1 MTFAIRRR
9 MGLLAGT
16 AGLAVAL
23 AAPAWAQ
30 DIVLGLT
37 HAKTGRYAGVGVGT
51 EIAVDIA
58 VAEINA
64 AGGING
70 RKLRVE
76 KFDTG
81 SEARNA
87 QVAVQR
93 FAEDAKALGVIGP
106 FSSQEAQV
114 GFAAGER
121 LEIVQIPNAASAPG
135 LTKGRQWAFRV
146 TEDEGKQF
154 GRLLKTM
161 ADKGGVKNRTAA
173 VMYPSDEFVGKSLA
187 GWMPKL
193 LEDNGWKMVIP
204 AEGFPTN
211 ATDLSPHV
219 TKLKG
224 RTPGVLAF
232 AGLPEGTAKVMK
244 ELRRQGHDSM
254 LIGGQIFADP
264 DIGRILGPD
273 GEGATYVAWYWWDTN
288 DRTRA
293 FERKFLDEAKKR
305 GVNKSGAHHVD
316 ASAYDIV
323 HVFVDAMKRG
333 GVTGDPAKLKAERVA
348 IRDALR
354 KTQWAGVTGSICFDK
369 DQDSELPAYIVRI
382 KGGQRTL
389 LDSHAPDKCQ

>member
-1 MTFAIRRR
+1 MKMRKL
-9 MGLLAGT
+9 LLAG
-16 AGLAVAL
+16 L
-23 AAPAWAQ
+23 AACITLPLWAQ
-30 DIVLGLT
+30 DLVLGLT

-64 AGGING
+64 AGGVNG
-70 RKLRVE
+70 RRIRVE

-93 FAEDAKALGVIGP
+93 FAQDANALGVIGP

-135 LTKGRQWAFRV
+135 LTRNLKWAFRV

-154 GRLLKTM
+154 ARLLKTM
-161 ADKGGVKNRTAA
+161 GEKGGVTNRTAA
-173 VMYPSDEFVGKSLA
+173 VMFPSDEFVGKSLA
-187 GWMPKL
+187 GWMPNL
-193 LEDNGWKMVIP
+193 LESNGWKMVIP

-211 ATDLSPHV
+211 ATDLSPHI
-219 TKLKG
+219 TKLQGK
-224 RTPGVLAF
+224 TPGVFAF

-244 ELRRQGHDSM
+244 ELRRQGHNSV

-264 DIGRILGPD
+264 DIARILGPD
-273 GEGATYVAWYWWDTN
+273 GEGATYVAWYWWDAN
-288 DRTRA
+288 DRTRT
-293 FERKFLDEAKKR
+293 FERKFLEEAKKR
-305 GVNKSGAHHVD
+305 GVNKTGAHHVD

-323 HVFVDAMKRG
+323 YVYADAMRRAN
-333 GVTGDPAKLKAERVA
+333 VTGDASKAKAERLA
-348 IRDALR
+348 IREALR
-354 KTQWAGVTGSICFDK
+354 TTDVNGVIGKICFTK
-369 DQDSELPAYIVRI
+369 ENDSELPGYIVRI
-382 KGGQRTL
+382 RNGQRTL
-389 LDSHAPDKCQ
+389 LDTHAPQKCS

>member
-1 MTFAIRRR
+1 MKLRYLLVSFA
-9 MGLLAGT
+9 AC
-16 AGLAVAL
+16 VAM
-23 AAPAWAQ
+23 PALSQ
-30 DIVLGLT
+30 ELVLGLT
-37 HAKTGRYAGVGVGT
+37 HAKTGRYSGVGVGT

-64 AGGING
+64 AGGVNG

-81 SEARNA
+81 SEAKNA
-87 QVAVQR
+87 QVAAQK
-93 FAEDAKALGVIGP
+93 FAEDAKALGIIGP

-135 LTKGRQWAFRV
+135 LTKDRKWAYRV

-154 GRLLKTM
+154 GRLLKTL
-161 ADKGGVKNRTAA
+161 AAKGGISKRTAA
-173 VMYPSDEFVGKSLA
+173 VMFPSDEFVGKALA
-187 GWMPKL
+187 SWMPNL
-193 LEDNGWKMVIP
+193 LEANGWKMVIP

-224 RTPGVLAF
+224 NSPGVLAF

-244 ELRRQGHDSM
+244 ELRRQGHTSM

-264 DIGRILGPD
+264 DIARILGPD
-273 GEGATYVAWYWWDTN
+273 GEDATYVSWYWWDTN
-288 DRTRA
+288 ERTRQ
-293 FERKFLDEAKKR
+293 FEKKFLEEAKKR

-323 HVFVDAMKRG
+323 YVYADAMRRAG
-333 GVTGDPAKLKAERVA
+333 ISGDVAKLKAERTA
-348 IRDALR
+348 IRDILQS
-354 KTQWAGVTGSICFDK
+354 TNIDGVIGKICFSRDR
-369 DQDSELPAYIVRI
+369 DSELPAFIIRI
-382 KGGQRTL
+382 KNGQRTL
-389 LDSHAPDKCQ
+389 LDSHAPDRCS

>member
-1 MTFAIRRR
+1 MKMRKL
-9 MGLLAGT
+9 LLAG
-16 AGLAVAL
+16 LVACITL
-23 AAPAWAQ
+23 PAWAQ
-30 DIVLGLT
+30 DLVLGLT

-64 AGGING
+64 AGGVNG
-70 RKLRVE
+70 RKIRVE

-93 FAEDAKALGVIGP
+93 FAQDANALGVIGP

-135 LTKGRQWAFRV
+135 LTRNLKWAFRV

-154 GRLLKTM
+154 ARLLKTM
-161 ADKGGVKNRTAA
+161 GEKGGVTNRTAA
-173 VMYPSDEFVGKSLA
+173 VMFPSDEFVGKSLA
-187 GWMPKL
+187 GWMPNL
-193 LEDNGWKMVIP
+193 LESNGWKMVIP

-211 ATDLSPHV
+211 ATDLSPHI
-219 TKLKG
+219 TKLQGK
-224 RTPGVLAF
+224 TPGVFAF

-244 ELRRQGHDSM
+244 ELRRQGHNSV

-264 DIGRILGPD
+264 DIARILGPD
-273 GEGATYVAWYWWDTN
+273 GEGATYVAWYWWDAN
-288 DRTRA
+288 DRTRT
-293 FERKFLDEAKKR
+293 FERKFLEEAKKR
-305 GVNKSGAHHVD
+305 GVNKTGAHHVD

-323 HVFVDAMKRG
+323 YVYADAMRRAN
-333 GVTGDPAKLKAERVA
+333 VTGDASKAKAERLA
-348 IRDALR
+348 IREALR
-354 KTQWAGVTGSICFDK
+354 TTDLNGVIGKICFTK
-369 DQDSELPAYIVRI
+369 ENDSELPGYIVRI
-382 KGGQRTL
+382 RNGQRTL
-389 LDSHAPDKCQ
+389 LDTHAPQKCS

>member
-1 MTFAIRRR
+1 MKMRKL
-9 MGLLAGT
+9 LLAG
-16 AGLAVAL
+16 LVACITL
-23 AAPAWAQ
+23 PAWAQ
-30 DIVLGLT
+30 DLVLGLT

-64 AGGING
+64 AGGVNG
-70 RKLRVE
+70 RKIRVE

-93 FAEDAKALGVIGP
+93 FAQDANALGVIGP

-135 LTKGRQWAFRV
+135 LTRNLKWAFRV

-154 GRLLKTM
+154 ARLLKTM
-161 ADKGGVKNRTAA
+161 GEKGGVTNRTAA
-173 VMYPSDEFVGKSLA
+173 VMFPSDEFVGKSLA
-187 GWMPKL
+187 GWMPNL
-193 LEDNGWKMVIP
+193 LESNGWKMVIP

-211 ATDLSPHV
+211 ATDLSPHI
-219 TKLKG
+219 TKLQGK
-224 RTPGVLAF
+224 TPGVFAF

-244 ELRRQGHDSM
+244 ELRRQGHNSV

-264 DIGRILGPD
+264 DIARILGPD
-273 GEGATYVAWYWWDTN
+273 GEGATYVAWYWWDAN
-288 DRTRA
+288 DRTRS
-293 FERKFLDEAKKR
+293 FERKFLEEAKKR
-305 GVNKSGAHHVD
+305 GVNKTGAHHVD

-323 HVFVDAMKRG
+323 YVYADAMRRAN
-333 GVTGDPAKLKAERVA
+333 VTGDASKAKAERLA
-348 IRDALR
+348 IREALR
-354 KTQWAGVTGSICFDK
+354 TTDVNGVIGKICFTK
-369 DQDSELPAYIVRI
+369 ENDSELPGYIIRI
-382 KGGQRTL
+382 RNGQRTL
-389 LDSHAPDKCQ
+389 LDTHAPQKCS

>member
-1 MTFAIRRR
+1 MKKR
-9 MGLLAGT
+9 LLLI
-16 AGLAVAL
+16 AGLAASMW
-23 AAPAWAQ
+23 APAWSQ
-30 DIVLGLT
+30 DLVLGLS

-70 RKLRVE
+70 RKIRVE

-81 SEARNA
+81 GEAKNA
-87 QVAVQR
+87 QVAVQK

-135 LTKGRQWAFRV
+135 LTKDRKWAFRI

-154 GRLLKTM
+154 ARLLRTM
-161 ADKGGVKNRTAA
+161 AAKGGVTNKTAA
-173 VMYPSDEFVGKSLA
+173 VMYPSDEFVGKALSA
-187 GWMPKL
+187 WMPNL
-193 LEDNGWKMVIP
+193 LEANGWKMVIP

-211 ATDLSPHV
+211 ATDLSPHI

-224 RTPGVLAF
+224 NTPGVLAF
-232 AGLPEGTAKVMK
+232 AGLPDGTAKVMK
-244 ELRRQGHDSM
+244 ELRRQGHNSL

-264 DIGRILGPD
+264 DIGKILGPD
-273 GEGATYVAWYWWDTN
+273 GENATYVAWYWWDTN
-288 DRTRA
+288 DRTRQ
-293 FERKFLDEAKKR
+293 FERKFLEEAKKR

-323 HVFVDAMKRG
+323 YVFADAMRRSG
-333 GVTGDPAKLKAERVA
+333 ATGDASKLKAERTA

-354 KTQWAGVTGSICFDK
+354 TTNMAGVTGNVCFSK
-369 DQDSELPAYIVRI
+369 DNDSELPGYIIRI

-389 LDSHAPDKCQ
+389 LDVHPADKCN

>member
-1 MTFAIRRR
+1 MKMRKL
-9 MGLLAGT
+9 LLAG
-16 AGLAVAL
+16 LVACITL
-23 AAPAWAQ
+23 PAWAQ
-30 DIVLGLT
+30 DLVLGLT

-64 AGGING
+64 AGGVNG
-70 RKLRVE
+70 RKIRVE

-93 FAEDAKALGVIGP
+93 FAQDANALGVIGP

-135 LTKGRQWAFRV
+135 LTRNLKWAFRV

-154 GRLLKTM
+154 ARLLKTM
-161 ADKGGVKNRTAA
+161 GEKGGVTNRTAA
-173 VMYPSDEFVGKSLA
+173 VMFPSDEFVGKSLA
-187 GWMPKL
+187 GWMPNL
-193 LEDNGWKMVIP
+193 LESNGWKMVIP

-211 ATDLSPHV
+211 ATDLSPHI
-219 TKLKG
+219 TKLQGK
-224 RTPGVLAF
+224 TPGVFAF

-244 ELRRQGHDSM
+244 ELRRQGHNSV

-264 DIGRILGPD
+264 DIARILGPD
-273 GEGATYVAWYWWDTN
+273 GEGATYVAWYWWDAN
-288 DRTRA
+288 DRTRT
-293 FERKFLDEAKKR
+293 FERKFLEEAKKR
-305 GVNKSGAHHVD
+305 GVNKTGAHHVD

-323 HVFVDAMKRG
+323 YVYADAMRRAN
-333 GVTGDPAKLKAERVA
+333 VTGDASKAKAERLA
-348 IRDALR
+348 IREALR
-354 KTQWAGVTGSICFDK
+354 TTDVNGVIGKICFTK
-369 DQDSELPAYIVRI
+369 ENDSELPGYIVRI
-382 KGGQRTL
+382 RNGQRTL
-389 LDSHAPDKCQ
+389 LDTHAPQKCS